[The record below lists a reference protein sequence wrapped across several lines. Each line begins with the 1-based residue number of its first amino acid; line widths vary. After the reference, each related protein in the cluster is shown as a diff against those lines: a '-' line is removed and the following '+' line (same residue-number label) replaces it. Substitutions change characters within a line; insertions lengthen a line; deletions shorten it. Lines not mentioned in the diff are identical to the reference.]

1 VKNILILVL
10 LIAGVCVVL
19 DDMQQR
25 AHLAAEQSTN
35 SDLGAQVQTI
45 QQTLNQAQAKEKQE
59 ESAANFF
66 QSAHASG
73 VFGSP
78 SPGAGGAWGL
88 HDSSLDQSTPG
99 R

>member
-1 VKNILILVL
+1 VKNLLILL
-10 LIAGVCVVL
+10 LIIAGVCVVL

-25 AHLAAEQSTN
+25 AHLATEQNTN
-35 SDLGAQVQTI
+35 SDLSAQVQTI
-45 QQTLNQAQAKEKQE
+45 QQTLNEAQAKEKQQ

-66 QSAHASG
+66 QSAHDSG

-78 SPGAGGAWGL
+78 SPGAGGAWNL